1 MGTNIARLFAIIW
14 GFGAILWLMGA
25 ALNGSIIK
33 LTVGILYAV
42 ISYIYFTLSLENKDE
57 RS

>member
-1 MGTNIARLFAIIW
+1 MRTNVARLAAILW
-14 GFGAILWLMGA
+14 GFGATLWLMGA
-25 ALNGSIIK
+25 AIYGSIFK
-33 LTVGILYAV
+33 LTVGMLYAV